1 MFITFTFLPVVTV
14 IVKHLK
20 LSFLFRMHL
29 ETYAAPTHGGTH
41 LDAPLQMMQDG
52 WDIADIALE
61 RLVDIPIALVDV
73 TLEVNEKSD
82 YVVTA
87 DDLLRWEE
95 EHGPLPM
102 GALVVIYTGWGK
114 VSISGDQPSGSKKWS
129 PLLSSTHVIM

>member
-1 MFITFTFLPVVTV
+1 
-14 IVKHLK
+14 
-20 LSFLFRMHL
+20 MHL

-95 EHGPLPM
+95 EHGPLPK

-114 VSISGDQPSGSKKWS
+114 VSISGDQTSGSKKWS